1 MTVHQS
7 KGLEADYVILL
18 NCNGGTLGF
27 PSNIADSPI
36 LKFVLSEPDKFEYS
50 EERRIFYVGIT
61 RAKKHTWVL
70 YDMNNPSPFVKEFI
84 QAPEQKMEKEQIP
97 KEELCPKCRCGRRV
111 VIKKGVAVNGNPYTV
126 LACSNRKYGCD
137 YQETV
142 FVNLN
147 AKRKQP
153 RKKIGFTTN

>member
-1 MTVHQS
+1 M
-7 KGLEADYVILL
+7 
-18 NCNGGTLGF
+18 GF

-36 LKFVLSEPDKFEYS
+36 LEYVLSEPDKYEYS

-70 YDMNNPSPFVKEFI
+70 YDMNNPSPFVREFV
-84 QAPEQKMEKEQIP
+84 PTLEQQEDVEQIP
-97 KEELCPKCRCGRRV
+97 ENERCPKCRCGRCIE
-111 VIKKGVAVNGNPYTV
+111 IKKSVAVNGNPYTV

-147 AKRKQP
+147 ARRQQP
-153 RKKIGFTTN
+153 RRKIGF